1 LVTDQTDIFS
11 ADEGD
16 RWFRRNQASLND
28 AHGGDHVIAML
39 SRWTEREQVRSVC
52 ELGCGNGWRL
62 ASIGERFPAIQRLAG
77 CDVSAEAIADGRSR
91 WPGLE
96 LAVGSLDRTAIHGLF
111 DVVIVSFVFHWVA
124 RDRLAASIAAVDA
137 LVACGG
143 ALILADFLPDRPCAR
158 PYHHRSDVELFTY
171 KQDYARCFTGLGNYS
186 EIEREIFSHDGLAG
200 PIDEQDRA
208 MCALL
213 SKDLSGRGTTASKV
227 RT

>member
-1 LVTDQTDIFS
+1 
-11 ADEGD
+11 
-16 RWFRRNQASLND
+16 
-28 AHGGDHVIAML
+28 ML

-96 LAVGSLDRTAIHGLF
+96 LAVGSLDQPAIQSAF

-137 LVACGG
+137 LVAEGS
-143 ALILADFLPDRPCAR
+143 ALILSDFLPDNPCAR
-158 PYHHRSDVELFTY
+158 PYHHRTDVELFTY
-171 KQDYARCFTGLGNYS
+171 KQDYVRCFTDLGLY
-186 EIEREIFSHDGLAG
+186 EELERAVFSHDGGAS

-213 SKDLSGRGTTASKV
+213 RKNLSGRGTEA
-227 RT
+227 